1 MTELE
6 EVKREL
12 AEVKAVLV
20 KLVDGLHPPPREIS
34 LLDYLDEWL
43 MICKKPFVSAK
54 TFRDLSRNV
63 HKHIA
68 ERLPNKWLYEITTD
82 DLQGCLN
89 AIQQTRTRESVH
101 TLLLN
106 AFARAHK
113 LGYISANPCDE
124 IIYRKHKRA
133 GREPLTREQQAE
145 FRELVAKCRKPFC
158 WLFLFYLLTGVRK
171 AEPLLLRWDDVREGE
186 NVIILRGTKT
196 ETSFE
201 RPLPI
206 YPELKELLDTMRAE
220 RGRNTMLFPV
230 SLTAIQK
237 EVVKLQRKLSF
248 RFSLHMLRHTFI
260 TNCVE
265 KGVSLK
271 AVQRWAGHKSLET
284 TEKIYTHIS
293 SQFEQEEAKKIG
305 GVAGEFGERKP

>member
-1 MTELE
+1 MSELE
-6 EVKREL
+6 EVKKEL
-12 AEVKAVLV
+12 AEVKAVLS

-34 LLDYLDEWL
+34 LLDYLNEWL
-43 MICKKPFVSAK
+43 VICKKPFVSEK
-54 TFRDLSRNV
+54 TYRDLCRNV
-63 HKHIA
+63 RKHIA

-101 TLLLN
+101 TVLLN
-106 AFARAHK
+106 AFARAYK

-124 IIYRKHKRA
+124 LIYRKHRRR
-133 GREPLTREQQAE
+133 GRDALTREQQAE
-145 FRELVAKCRKPFC
+145 FREQVAKCRKPFNR
-158 WLFLFYLLTGVRK
+158 LFLFYLLTGTRK
-171 AEPLLLRWDDVREGE
+171 AEPLLLRWDDVREHE
-186 NVIILRGTKT
+186 NVIVLRGTKT
-196 ETSFE
+196 ETSLE
-201 RPLPI
+201 RPLPL
-206 YPELKELLDTMRAE
+206 YDELKELLNAMRAE
-220 RGRNTMLFPV
+220 SGRNAMIFPV

-237 EVVKLQRKLSF
+237 EVVKLQKKLSF

-265 KGVSLK
+265 NGVNMK

-293 SQFEQEEAKKIG
+293 TAFEQDEAKKLG
-305 GVAGEFGERKP
+305 GG

>member
-1 MTELE
+1 MNEFE
-6 EVKREL
+6 EVKQEL
-12 AEVKAVLV
+12 AAVKEVLAQLV
-20 KLVDGLHPPPREIS
+20 EGLHPPPREIS
-34 LLDYLDEWL
+34 LMDYLDEWL
-43 MICKKPFVSAK
+43 VICKKPFVSEK

-63 HKHIA
+63 HIHIA

-101 TLLLN
+101 TVLLN
-106 AFARAHK
+106 AFARAYK
-113 LGYISANPCDE
+113 LGYIPVNPCE
-124 IIYRKHKRA
+124 ELLYRKHKRT
-133 GREPLTREQQAE
+133 GRNSLTQAQQTE
-145 FRELVAKCRKPFC
+145 FRALAAQCRKPFNL
-158 WLFLFYLLTGVRK
+158 LFLFYLLTGVRK
-171 AEPLLLRWDDVREGE
+171 AEPLLLRWEDVREQE

-196 ETSFE
+196 ETSLE
-201 RPLPI
+201 RPLPL
-206 YPELKELLDTMRAE
+206 YPELKELLETMRKE
-220 RGRNTMLFPV
+220 RGRNAMLFPV

-284 TEKIYTHIS
+284 TEKVYTHIS
-293 SQFEQEEAKKIG
+293 TAFEQEEARKI
-305 GVAGEFGERKP
+305 